1 MLDPFI
7 MHGDLLQ
14 TDNFHSLQ

>member
-7 MHGDLLQ
+7 MHRDLLQ
-14 TDNFHSLQ
+14 TDNFYSL